1 MLKRYVKKLCVRQ
14 WCLPIVVSVLVLL
27 GNTAQAATVLVFGDS
42 LSAAYGLKQEDGWV
56 ALLQKSL
63 PEHQI
68 FNVSISGET
77 SGNGLARLPAALQ
90 QYQPDVLVIELGA
103 NDGLRGL
110 PLIALR
116 NNLQAMIDLGQK
128 AGCRILLLGMQI
140 PPNYGERYARQ
151 FADIYTQ
158 LAQKNAVALV
168 PFLLHAIAGDPVH
181 FQADHL
187 HPTAAA
193 QPMILATAR
202 PALLSLLEK

>member
-140 PPNYGERYARQ
+140 PPNYGERYAQQ

-193 QPMILATAR
+193 QPIILATAR